1 MYVRSVILAAAALG
15 ACATIPP
22 LTPMPLTPAQIK
34 TVEEGAR
41 RGLKDPDSAKFEGIV
56 GGRNA
61 QGDVFACGYVNSRNS
76 FGGYV
81 GMQPFGGM
89 ITNVAGEQFTLI
101 SMGSDQ
107 ASRYALAAT
116 TCRGLVNP

>member
-1 MYVRSVILAAAALG
+1 MHVRAVILAAAALG

-34 TVEEGAR
+34 TVEDGAR

-89 ITNVAGEQFTLI
+89 ITNVAGEQFTLVGI
-101 SMGSDQ
+101 GSDLD
-107 ASRYALAAT
+107 SRLALAAT